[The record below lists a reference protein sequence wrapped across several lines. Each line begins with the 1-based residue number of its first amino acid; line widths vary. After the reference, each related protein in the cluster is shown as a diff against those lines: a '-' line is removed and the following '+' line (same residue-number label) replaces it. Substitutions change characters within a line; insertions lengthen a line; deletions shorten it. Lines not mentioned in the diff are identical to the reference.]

1 MARTGSTRPTVTA
14 AQYLVPL
21 CQEQLPDVNPICHR
35 VLTAVT
41 HLATQ
46 LQIRFS
52 ANQIPP
58 QVAQRNVSQ
67 VPQARKYLILI
78 YQVF

>member
-1 MARTGSTRPTVTA
+1 MGSTRPTVSA

-21 CQEQLPDVNPICHR
+21 CQEQLPAVNPICQT
-35 VLTAVT
+35 VPTAVT

-52 ANQIPP
+52 ANQTPP

-67 VPQARKYLILI
+67 VPQVRKYLILM